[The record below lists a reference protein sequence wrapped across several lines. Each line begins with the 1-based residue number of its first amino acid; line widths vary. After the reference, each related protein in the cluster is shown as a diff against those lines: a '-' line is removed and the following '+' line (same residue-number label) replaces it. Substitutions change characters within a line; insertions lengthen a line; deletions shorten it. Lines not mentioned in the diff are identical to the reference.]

1 MNAAELAEVLRLHG
15 LWLAGDPGGKWANL
29 RGADLSE
36 ANLSGADLR
45 GANLSGADLS
55 GADLSEANLSGADLS
70 EANLRRAAGGSVCRM
85 DFGGLSICVRENET
99 SIGCQTRHNDEW
111 LAWTHESPE
120 IAAMH
125 TAAPEWWRVH
135 GDVVK
140 AAIRCVQ
147 AKAGEP
153 KE

>member
-1 MNAAELAEVLRLHG
+1 MTAEELAEVLRLHG
-15 LWLAGDPGGKWANL
+15 LWLAGDPGGQW
-29 RGADLSE
+29 ADLSG
-36 ANLSGADLR
+36 ANLR

-55 GADLSEANLSGADLS
+55 GANLSGASLS
-70 EANLRRAAGGSVCRM
+70 GAVSGSVCRM
-85 DFGGLSICVRENET
+85 DFGGWSICVRENET

>member
-15 LWLAGDPGGKWANL
+15 LWLAGDPGGQWA
-29 RGADLSE
+29 D
-36 ANLSGADLR
+36 
-45 GANLSGADLS
+45 
-55 GADLSEANLSGADLS
+55 LSGADLS